1 MTLRKFHDII
11 HIEDKTRTAERQ
23 KDYEVKIMMK
33 YEFEALAG
41 YKVSDEDYNKI
52 IEPMYMAV
60 ELNKQDFVKCIDR
73 KRFEVKTRTER
84 QYINEI
90 KKIANFLYEN
100 CGRKSYWE
108 EKDQIEKLTRKME
121 KQFGYTVAIL
131 NEVKCGCTYP
141 KELIFYTENGTEIKR
156 ISLIK

>member
-1 MTLRKFHDII
+1 
-11 HIEDKTRTAERQ
+11 
-23 KDYEVKIMMK
+23 MMK

-73 KRFEVKTRTER
+73 KRFEVKSKTER

-90 KKIANFLYEN
+90 KKIAQFLYEN

-108 EKDQIEKLTRKME
+108 EKDQIDKLTRKME
-121 KQFGYTVAIL
+121 KQFGYIVITL
-131 NEVKCGCTYP
+131 NGYEYEEVQRGCTYP
-141 KELIFYTENGTEIKR
+141 KELVFYTDDGRGIEIKR
-156 ISLIK
+156 VALIK

>member
-1 MTLRKFHDII
+1 
-11 HIEDKTRTAERQ
+11 
-23 KDYEVKIMMK
+23 MMK

-73 KRFEVKTRTER
+73 KRFEVKVKTER

-90 KKIANFLYEN
+90 KKIAQFLYEN
-100 CGRKSYWE
+100 C
-108 EKDQIEKLTRKME
+108 
-121 KQFGYTVAIL
+121 
-131 NEVKCGCTYP
+131 
-141 KELIFYTENGTEIKR
+141 
-156 ISLIK
+156 